1 MRVLSVAAEI
11 FPYVKVGG
19 LGDVMAALPKALR
32 RLGVD
37 CRVLVPGYP
46 DLVDGLKGLE
56 PVRGFDDLMHAGPGR
71 LLLGEAE
78 GGVPLYLLDLPG
90 LYGNDG
96 GPYGHWDQ
104 AHRRFA
110 ALSWAAA
117 ALAREGDGRGWSA
130 DLLHAHDWPAGLAPA
145 YLRFAGEPRPRTLM
159 TIHNIAYQ
167 GNFSPSVLGEV
178 WLPPDAYAV
187 DGAEFM
193 GRLSFLKA
201 GLYYADRLST
211 VSPTYAWEVQQ
222 PGGGRGLE
230 GLLELRSH
238 EFAGILNGIDTEVWN
253 PAADPHL
260 LMGFDR
266 DSLDRRIL
274 DTAALRMELG
284 LEEHPV
290 APLFGVVS
298 RMEAIKGLDL
308 VLPNLEHLVELGAQF
323 ALLGSGDPSLERAFL
338 RAAER
343 HPGRVAVRIGYNEG
357 LAHRL
362 YAGCDVLLVPSRSE
376 PCGLTQMYAFRYGC
390 LPLVRRTGGLADT
403 VVDAEDH
410 DGNGFLFGPEDA
422 WDLGQ
427 AIDRACAVFKG
438 NQAWWQEMQLR
449 GMALDHGWDASAR
462 RYIGLFEDMLRRD

>member
-37 CRVLVPGYP
+37 VRVMLPGYP
-46 DLVDGLKGLE
+46 VLQESLAGLE
-56 PVRGFDDLMHAGPGR
+56 PVKAYADLMQAGPAR
-71 LLLGEAE
+71 ILLGEAE
-78 GGVPLYLLDLPG
+78 GGVPIYLLDHPG
-90 LYGNDG
+90 LFAEEA
-96 GPYGHWDQ
+96 GPYDDWDQ

-117 ALAREGDGRGWSA
+117 DLAREGEAHGWKA
-130 DLLHAHDWPAGLAPA
+130 DILHAHDWPAGLAPA
-145 YLRFAGEPRPRTLM
+145 YLALGPEPRPCSLM

-178 WLPPDAYAV
+178 WLPPEAYAV
-187 DGAEFM
+187 EGAEFM

-201 GLYYADRLST
+201 GLHFADRLGT

-230 GLLELRSH
+230 GLLAQRSRD
-238 EFAGILNGIDTEVWN
+238 FSGILNGIDTEVWD
-253 PAADPHL
+253 PATDPHL
-260 LMGFDR
+260 LVDFDAS
-266 DSLDRRIL
+266 SLDRRVL

-284 LEEHPV
+284 LEENPV

-308 VLPNLEHLVELGAQF
+308 ILPNLEHLVELGAQF
-323 ALLGSGDPSLERAFL
+323 ALVGSGDPNLEKAFL
-338 RAAER
+338 QAADR
-343 HPGRVAVRIGYNEG
+343 HPGRIAVRIGYNEG
-357 LAHRL
+357 LAHRM
-362 YAGCDVLLVPSRSE
+362 YAGADVLMVPSRSE

-410 DGNGFLFGPEDA
+410 DGNGFLFGPEDP

-427 AIDRACAVFKG
+427 AIDRACAVYRG
-438 NQAWWQEMQLR
+438 NQTWWREMQAR
-449 GMALDHGWDASAR
+449 GMALDHSWDISAR
-462 RYIGLFEDMLRRD
+462 RYIDLFQEMMDHG